1 MLPSTLL
8 AVLGQFELQLDIPTL
23 LNILFMMV
31 FLLVIV
37 FQQRIQVYLMLREI
51 ELVLRRIDLMKDEGR
66 RISLEKL
73 KKSST
78 VPDPSAFLDR
88 VMDYV
93 LLEPVSLDPAGIVPK
108 LDYILKTGD
117 DRLKEEIKQV
127 ASKAS
132 EVERDGISSVVEIAA
147 TLSLLYRTVRHYY
160 IMGKKTGS
168 QLIIMQLQMILPE
181 VMIDAEALMGGLYAY
196 DYGHPIGDGSGAQV
210 AANLAYPKEFKET
223 GRDMEV
229 CETEFEGRK
238 LTLLKSKG
246 PGATVGYP
254 GDSVQDLIK
263 KKKYDLVVMMD
274 AGMKLEGEKSG
285 TILEGIGAAI
295 GGPGTERYKIEEI
308 VAKKKIPVY
317 AMLIRMSYKEVI
329 TPITE
334 DILKGVDAATAR
346 VKEVV
351 REKVPHGGKVLVV
364 GVGNTIGVK

>member
-1 MLPSTLL
+1 
-8 AVLGQFELQLDIPTL
+8 
-23 LNILFMMV
+23 
-31 FLLVIV
+31 
-37 FQQRIQVYLMLREI
+37 
-51 ELVLRRIDLMKDEGR
+51 
-66 RISLEKL
+66 
-73 KKSST
+73 
-78 VPDPSAFLDR
+78 
-88 VMDYV
+88 
-93 LLEPVSLDPAGIVPK
+93 
-108 LDYILKTGD
+108 
-117 DRLKEEIKQV
+117 
-127 ASKAS
+127 
-132 EVERDGISSVVEIAA
+132 
-147 TLSLLYRTVRHYY
+147 
-160 IMGKKTGS
+160 
-168 QLIIMQLQMILPE
+168 
-181 VMIDAEALMGGLYAY
+181 
-196 DYGHPIGDGSGAQV
+196 
-210 AANLAYPKEFKET
+210 EFKET

-238 LTLLKSKG
+238 MTLLKSKG

-263 KKKYDLVVMMD
+263 KKKYDLVVMID

-308 VAKKKIPVY
+308 VAKKKIPIY

>member
-1 MLPSTLL
+1 MLPSMLL
-8 AVLGQFELQLDIPTL
+8 AILDQISLQVDIPTL

-37 FQQRIQVYLMLREI
+37 FQQRIQIYLMLREI
-51 ELVLRRIDLMKDEGR
+51 ELALRRIDLMKDEGR
-66 RISLEKL
+66 RVSLEKL
-73 KKSST
+73 KKSSAT
-78 VPDPSAFLDR
+78 PDPSAFLDR

-93 LLEPVSLDPAGIVPK
+93 LLEPVSLDPAGIIPK

-127 ASKAS
+127 ATKAS
-132 EVERDGISSVVEIAA
+132 EVERDGIANVVEIAA
-147 TLSLLYRTVRHYY
+147 TLSLLYKTVRHYY

-168 QLIIMQLQMILPE
+168 QLIIMQLQMVLPE
-181 VMIDAEALMGGLYAY
+181 WMIEAEALMGGLYAY
-196 DYGHPIGDGSGAQV
+196 DYGHPIGDGGGAQV
-210 AANLAYPKEFKET
+210 AASLAYPNEFKGT
-223 GRDMEV
+223 GREMEV

-238 LTLLKSKG
+238 MTLLKSKG

-254 GDSVQDLIK
+254 GDSVEELIR
-263 KKKYDLVVMMD
+263 KKKYDLVVMID
-274 AGMKLEGEKSG
+274 AMMKLEGEKSG
-285 TILEGIGAAI
+285 TVLEGIGAAI
-295 GGPGTERYKIEEI
+295 GGPGTERYKIEEV

-334 DILKGVDAATAR
+334 DILKGVETTAAR
-346 VKEVV
+346 VKDVV
-351 REKVPHGGKVLVV
+351 REKVPKGGRVLVV

>member
-8 AVLGQFELQLDIPTL
+8 AVVGQIELQLDIPTL
-23 LNILFMMV
+23 LNLLFMMIFV
-31 FLLVIV
+31 IVIV
-37 FQQRIQVYLMLREI
+37 FQQRIQMYIMLRDI
-51 ELVLRRIDLMKDEGR
+51 EFVLRRIDLMKDEGR

-73 KKSST
+73 KKNSA

-93 LLEPVSLDPAGIVPK
+93 LLEPVALDPAGIIPK

-117 DRLKEEIKQV
+117 DRLKNEIKQV
-127 ASKAS
+127 ASKAG
-132 EVERDGISSVVEIAA
+132 EVERDSISSVVEIAA
-147 TLSLLYRTVRHYY
+147 SLNLLYRTIRHYY
-160 IMGKKTGS
+160 ILGKKTGS
-168 QLIIMQLQMILPE
+168 QLIILQLQMLLPE

-196 DYGHPIGDGSGAQV
+196 SYGHPIGDGSGAQV
-210 AANLAYPKEFKET
+210 AANLAYPKGFKET

-238 LTLLKSKG
+238 VTLLKSKG

-254 GDSVQDLIK
+254 GDSVQELIK
-263 KKKYDLVVMMD
+263 KKKYNLVVMID

-295 GGPGTERYKIEEI
+295 GGPGTERYKIEEV

-334 DILKGVDAATAR
+334 DILKGVEAATSR

-351 REKVPHGGKVLVV
+351 REKVPEGGKVLVV
-364 GVGNTIGVK
+364 GVGNTIGVR